1 MRRKCDEWRLVS
13 YLNSHDL
20 TTGLM
25 NHFIDRAVGPSADL
39 TQVLQ
44 VLGSEVPVLLGGNLQ
59 LPTRLDTV
67 ITQPLSVP
75 EQSVCT
81 SQNKCKRKTT
91 DKLSDWR
98 TSASLTC
105 VGYERKGWL
114 TRWGVSRSV

>member
-1 MRRKCDEWRLVS
+1 MKKKCDGWCLVS

-67 ITQPLSVP
+67 ITQSLSVP
-75 EQSVCT
+75 EQSART
-81 SQNKCKRKTT
+81 SQNHTKQ
-91 DKLSDWR
+91 
-98 TSASLTC
+98 
-105 VGYERKGWL
+105 V
-114 TRWGVSRSV
+114 